1 MDIKQ
6 NFIQELINEDIHLSL
21 TNEQR
26 ESIAE
31 LHEYQLRLHVV
42 SVSLNKLIEQF
53 EKETEMT
60 WFRSPNAFKDWV
72 NER

>member
-1 MDIKQ
+1 MSIKQ
-6 NFIQELINEDIHLSL
+6 KFIQELINEDVHLSL

-42 SVSLNKLIEQF
+42 SVSFNKLVEQF

-60 WFRSPNAFKDWV
+60 WFRSPNAFKKWV